1 MKADIR
7 VGDAV
12 QVRLNDLVPYPQNPR
27 RGDIQSI
34 AESLSYHGQFKPI
47 VVNKKNNQILAGN
60 HTYKAAKKLG
70 WKQISV
76 VYVDVTDEEG
86 RRIMLADNRLN
97 DLSNYNEPMLA
108 EILKSFE
115 GNLEGTGFNE
125 GDIAS
130 LERQIDKGGELF
142 DSSTDKPESIQDDP
156 LVRIAAWQFTIN
168 IIAYSAWQEQ
178 LMDEAEKSKPKA
190 INIIRERL
198 GIPKP
203 TVSPNDTQKPTK
215 PSTIDNFAKC
225 ETVEISELVPYPI
238 NPREGDIGAI
248 TESLAANGQYRPIV
262 ANRATKHILAGNH
275 TYHAAKQL
283 GWAEI
288 AVTWLDVDEEQ
299 ELKIVLIDNRTS
311 DLASYDQSE
320 LKSHLVYISGVR
332 GTGFS
337 QEDINEILSGGAS
350 KPQNQAIGRTT
361 FQVGQFKVKA
371 SSDELNTWASKV
383 NTWHDV
389 AEMLYMPL
397 EACQE
402 YSTRV

>member
-27 RGDIQSI
+27 RGDILSI

-76 VYVDVTDEEG
+76 VYVEVSDEEG
-86 RRIMLADNRLN
+86 RRIMLTDNRLN
-97 DLSNYNEPMLA
+97 DLSSYNEPMLA

-130 LERQIDKGGELF
+130 LERQIEKGGELF
-142 DSSTDKPESIQDDP
+142 DSATDKPETLKDDP
-156 LVRIAAWQFTIN
+156 LVRIGAWQFTIN
-168 IIAYSAWQEQ
+168 PIAYASWQEQ
-178 LMDEAEKSKPKA
+178 LLDEAEKSKPKA

-203 TVSPNDTQKPTK
+203 TVSPNDTKPTK
-215 PSTIDNFAKC
+215 PSTPDNFAKC
-225 ETVEISELVPYPI
+225 ETVQISDLTPYPI

-248 TESLAANGQYRPIV
+248 GESLIANGQYRPIV
-262 ANRATKHILAGNH
+262 ANRATGHILAGNH

-311 DLASYDQSE
+311 DLATYEQLE
-320 LKSHLVYISGVR
+320 LKNHLLFIKGVR

-337 QEDINEILSGGAS
+337 QEDINDILTGGAS

-361 FQVGQFKVKA
+361 IQIGEFRIKA
-371 SSDELNTWASKV
+371 SSEELNIWASKV
-383 NTWHDV
+383 TTWHDV
-389 AEMLYMPL
+389 AEMLFMPL